1 MNWILPGTVI
11 PARRE
16 EADKTCDL
24 FQSMFLPGGMV
35 LGQVSNISGL
45 EPYMIQNWVKRGFL
59 APPKGKRYT
68 LRQLCRILNINM
80 LRGAL
85 PMEKIAE
92 DGLHD
97 EDWFPDP
104 DPVPAAVEIP
114 VYPVFKE

>member
-59 APPKGKRYT
+59 APP
-68 LRQLCRILNINM
+68 
-80 LRGAL
+80 RGSAT
-85 PMEKIAE
+85 PCGSFA
-92 DGLHD
+92 GS
-97 EDWFPDP
+97 
-104 DPVPAAVEIP
+104 
-114 VYPVFKE
+114 